1 MKGGVMNQQILRIHE
16 TCALLGLSR
25 ATLYRMMD
33 KDAFPRPVSLSDRTV
48 GWPARVVEAWLANR
62 SSEASG
68 AAGVVE
74 SESAD
79 RVGLWR
85 PQVLELKPC
94 IDVVRFAFTQHNKA
108 GPIVR
113 KITDYPSHA
122 DARAQL
128 GRCVNHPMRV
138 SYLELAMDVWGPK
151 EQALRF
157 IADML
162 INHAAIM
169 SHTPVRAVSLR
180 SRTASGRPLPEVDFL
195 STAEGVIASLQAGA
209 TICIGNQRPDKRY
222 GNEVSPFSL
231 RLYWKCTDGQKR
243 GLAKPLPAHEH
254 RARFEVCIQDEAL
267 AEIGL
272 DQVKNWAGWE
282 AWQPTAATK
291 FFAQRLPLA
300 QHLPGGQRTI
310 LCGAARQP
318 MTAAEV
324 NSYRDWMRKKTGR
337 DTKPRKHL
345 TPADAWLN
353 TRFRNALK
361 RLGRELHA
369 VSKG

>member
-1 MKGGVMNQQILRIHE
+1 MNQQILRIQE

-33 KDAFPRPVSLSDRTV
+33 KGAFPRPVSLSDRTV
-48 GWPARVVEAWLANR
+48 GWPARVVGAWRA
-62 SSEASG
+62 SCAYKPSEG
-68 AAGVVE
+68 AAEPWPECPEAV
-74 SESAD
+74 A
-79 RVGLWR
+79 LWR
-85 PQVLELKPC
+85 QPVLELKPC
-94 IDVVRFAFTQHNKA
+94 IDVVKFAFTQHNKPE
-108 GPIVR
+108 PIVR

-122 DARAQL
+122 VARAQL
-128 GRCVNHPMRV
+128 GPCLSQSMRV

-151 EQALRF
+151 EQALLF

-162 INHAAIM
+162 INNAAIM

-180 SRTASGRPLPEVDFL
+180 SRTASGKPLLDNGFL
-195 STAEGVIASLQAGA
+195 STAESVIASLLAGA
-209 TICIGNQRPDKRY
+209 TICVGNQRPDKRY
-222 GNEVSPFSL
+222 GNQVSPFSL
-231 RLYWKCTDGQKR
+231 RLYWKCTDGQEN
-243 GLAKPLPAHEH
+243 GLPKPLPAHEH
-254 RARFEVCIQDEAL
+254 RARFEVCIQGEAL

-272 DQVKNWAGWE
+272 DQVKDWAGWE

-337 DTKPRKHL
+337 NIKPRKHL
-345 TPADAWLN
+345 TPADARLN

-369 VSKG
+369 VSKA

>member
-1 MKGGVMNQQILRIHE
+1 MNQQILRIQE
-16 TCALLGLSR
+16 TCAQLGLSR
-25 ATLYRMMD
+25 ATLYRMIG
-33 KDAFPRPVSLSDRTV
+33 KGVFPSPVSLSDRTV
-48 GWPARVVEAWLANR
+48 GWLARVVAAWRANR
-62 SSEASG
+62 ICGPSG
-68 AAGVVE
+68 ATVVLQPE
-74 SESAD
+74 CPEA
-79 RVGLWR
+79 VGLWR
-85 PQVLELKPC
+85 QPVLELKPC
-94 IDVVRFAFTQHNKA
+94 IDVVKFAFTQHNKPE
-108 GPIVR
+108 PIVR

-122 DARAQL
+122 VARAQL
-128 GRCVNHPMRV
+128 GPCVSQSMQV

-151 EQALRF
+151 EQALLF

-162 INHAAIM
+162 INNAAIM

-231 RLYWKCTDGQKR
+231 RLYWKCTDGQEN
-243 GLAKPLPAHEH
+243 GLPKPLPAHEH
-254 RARFEVCIQDEAL
+254 RARFEVCIQGEAL

-272 DQVKNWAGWE
+272 DQVKDWAGWE
-282 AWQPTAATK
+282 AWQPTVATK

-300 QHLPGGQRTI
+300 QRLPGGQRAI

-318 MTAAEV
+318 MTAEEV

-345 TPADAWLN
+345 TPADARLN

-369 VSKG
+369 VNKA